1 MGSFPLPMYPLRKSI
16 VVYDEDITIQILIEL
31 LGKDDEY

>member
-1 MGSFPLPMYPLRKSI
+1 MGSFPLPMYPLRKI

-31 LGKDDEY
+31 LGKDDEC